1 MRVFKELEEVETMQD
16 NVKDMSDIILD
27 SYKKH
32 PKECKKLLKE
42 LNSINSELSDLEKSF
57 KLLLSL
63 D

>member
-1 MRVFKELEEVETMQD
+1 MKVFKELEEVETIQD
-16 NVKDMSDIILD
+16 KVKDMSDIILD

-32 PKECKKLLKE
+32 PVECEKLLKE
-42 LNSINSELSDLEKSF
+42 LNSINNELSDLENSF

>member
-1 MRVFKELEEVETMQD
+1 MNVFKELEEVETIQD
-16 NVKDMSDIILD
+16 NIKNMSDIILD

-32 PKECKKLLKE
+32 PEECKKLLKE
-42 LNSINSELSDLEKSF
+42 LNNINDELGDLEKSF

>member
-1 MRVFKELEEVETMQD
+1 MKVFRELEEVETMQD

-32 PKECKKLLKE
+32 PKKCRKLLKE
-42 LNSINSELSDLEKSF
+42 LNSINNELSDLENSF

>member
-42 LNSINSELSDLEKSF
+42 LNNINSELSDLEKSF